1 MTSLIGYKLTNANH
15 VLKLLQFMPLDY
27 NLVKRVITYFN
38 NLHYDKDTGI
48 LHSLPAARVHELRG
62 AYILQAITEAES
74 IILLT
79 IAASIAESNSFLDI
93 ILGNYLDTKENRKK
107 GQKTFKDLHEYL
119 MYIMNNENQLIS
131 LQAKVYHKR

>member
-27 NLVKRVITYFN
+27 NLVKRVITSFN

-48 LHSLPAARVHELRG
+48 LHSLPAAGVHELRG